1 MRFSVCLLL
10 LLPAAGTAGE
20 PVYTWGTRDD
30 PDRVYLYRDGRQIGG
45 WCYRYRGII
54 APSMARSGGRR
65 VIPEVPA
72 WFCRIVEKLHAKE
85 PADDSRRLAKWRT
98 SWPTAKRS

>member
-1 MRFSVCLLL
+1 LKQNGATTTLAVLK
-10 LLPAAGTAGE
+10 
-20 PVYTWGTRDD
+20 
-30 PDRVYLYRDGRQIGG
+30 RVADEHPRPIRE
-45 WCYRYRGII
+45 
-54 APSMARSGGRR
+54 

-98 SWPTAKRS
+98 CWPTAKRS